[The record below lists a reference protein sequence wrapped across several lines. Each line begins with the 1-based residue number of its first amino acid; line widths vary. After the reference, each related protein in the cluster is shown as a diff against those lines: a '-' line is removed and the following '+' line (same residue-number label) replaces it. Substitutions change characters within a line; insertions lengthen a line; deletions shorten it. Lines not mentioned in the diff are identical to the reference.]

1 LSSDFLS
8 SVGLAAKFAALKGEV
23 EANNPGA
30 AVAGVIDSGFL
41 SAYWVDV
48 PVPAPIPKN
57 EVAGC

>member
-8 SVGLAAKFAALKGEV
+8 SVGLAAKIAALKGEV

-41 SAYWVDV
+41 SAYWVDM

-57 EVAGC
+57 